1 MKTLLTATFVA
12 VFSFASHS
20 ANAQEYAGQ
29 RYVGISIGQIK
40 NDYCDFV
47 RFDTNDDA
55 LSFTR
60 TCPDTDDD
68 GIKFYVG
75 HNLHKNFAVEAGF
88 IDFGEFKPNLATTRY
103 ATFDGDNFSA
113 GDVLASNSLPAK
125 TSGNSLFVA
134 GIWKIH
140 VHPKV
145 ALFGKVGLH
154 RWDIEFKIKSARFGI
169 DFDTDDNGVDLFYGI
184 GGEVAPFPN
193 NKIKLRME
201 YEMFP
206 TEAFGLPDADERN
219 AFDFESFSIGITY
232 AF

>member
-1 MKTLLTATFVA
+1 MKTLLMAAFVA

-40 NDYCDFV
+40 NDFCDFLH
-47 RFDTNDDA
+47 FTAGDSI
-55 LSFTR
+55 LTR
-60 TCPDTDDD
+60 TCQDKDTD

-88 IDFGEFKPNLATTRY
+88 IDFGEFKSTYTVGFASRPRV
-103 ATFDGDNFSA
+103 TFI
-113 GDVLASNSLPAK
+113 PEK

-134 GIWKIH
+134 GIGKIH
-140 VHPKV
+140 VHPK
-145 ALFGKVGLH
+145 ATLFGKVGLH
-154 RWDIEFKIKSARFGI
+154 RWDIEFKIDNVGDS
-169 DFDTDDNGVDLFYGI
+169 TDDNGVDLFYGI
-184 GGEVAPFPN
+184 GGEVAPFSN

-201 YEMFP
+201 YEIFP
-206 TEAFGLPDADERN
+206 TEAFGLPRGEERN

>member
-1 MKTLLTATFVA
+1 MKNLLTAAFVA

-40 NDYCDFV
+40 NDFCDFLHFTAGV
-47 RFDTNDDA
+47 TRVTRV
-55 LSFTR
+55 TR
-60 TCPDTDDD
+60 TCPDKDTD

-88 IDFGEFKPNLATTRY
+88 IDFGEFKSIYTVRVRSTTAQRG
-103 ATFDGDNFSA
+103 FVISE
-113 GDVLASNSLPAK
+113 K

-134 GIWKIH
+134 GIGKIH

-154 RWDIEFKIKSARFGI
+154 RWDIEFKIDGVGDS
-169 DFDTDDNGVDLFYGI
+169 TDDNGVDLFYGI
-184 GGEVAPFPN
+184 GGEVAPFSN

-206 TEAFGLPDADERN
+206 TEAFGLPKDEERN